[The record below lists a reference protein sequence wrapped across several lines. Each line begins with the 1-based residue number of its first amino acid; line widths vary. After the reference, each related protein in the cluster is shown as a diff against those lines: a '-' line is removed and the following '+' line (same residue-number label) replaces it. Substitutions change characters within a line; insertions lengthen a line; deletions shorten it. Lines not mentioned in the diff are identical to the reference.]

1 MGAKGLL
8 TISTLSIVILLL
20 IVSQVTIAADNSP
33 FNVKAGDT
41 MTYSVTTSWQS
52 NETGIQKPTPIL
64 SMESMESFTVNVESI
79 SGSTINYNVT
89 YFFSDGTSR
98 QSNGSTVNV
107 GEFSFVLPTNGSVIN
122 AISFPNSA
130 ANTAFDTL
138 TRTYGGTQRLVN
150 RIQFTQTIGIYG
162 NVSTVGCW
170 DNQTGISTEQT
181 LSYSSQ
187 QENASTT
194 WSTSIKI
201 KSTSLFEISQV
212 NPGISISAT
221 TIAIIAGVLVAII
234 VPSAVVVVLYRKR
247 KNKKS
252 KDQDQETTEAQPLQY
267 KYGPPQPFDES
278 NQPPYYDN
286 PYYKKPYGMS
296 RYQPRSTKP
305 TSYYASQEYHQKP
318 PEPSYIRPGST
329 TRICPNCKQIIST
342 NSTSCPNCH
351 KKLK

>member
-1 MGAKGLL
+1 MGAKGLRA
-8 TISTLSIVILLL
+8 ISMLSIVVLLL
-20 IVSQVTIAADNSP
+20 VVSQVAGAADNSS
-33 FNVKAGDT
+33 FSVKANDT

-52 NETGIQKPTPIL
+52 NQTGIQKPVPIL
-64 SMESMESFTVNVESI
+64 SMQSMQSITIKVESI
-79 SGSTINYNVT
+79 SGSAINYNVT

-98 QSNGSTVNV
+98 QSNGSTVDV

-122 AISFPNSA
+122 AISLPISA
-130 ANTAFDTL
+130 SNTTFDTL

-150 RIQFTQTIGIYG
+150 RIQFTQTIGTFG

-234 VPSAVVVVLYRKR
+234 VPSAVVVVLYRRR

-252 KDQDQETTEAQPLQY
+252 KNQEITEEQPLQY

-329 TRICPNCKQIIST
+329 TRICPNCKQIVST
-342 NSTSCPNCH
+342 KSTVCPNCN